1 MHERILIVDDE
12 PQLLRFLRAT
22 LTGHGYTVATVA
34 DGESALAELRGGRLP
49 DLVLLDLGLPG
60 MDGLE
65 VCRRLREAPE
75 RPEWAALPVVV
86 LSARDQEG
94 DKVAALD
101 LGADDY
107 LTKPFGVA
115 ELLARIRVALRHAAR
130 REGREQ
136 VFVAGDLRVDFAA
149 RRVTVAGAEV
159 HLTPTEY
166 ALLTYLA
173 THAGKVATHR
183 LLLNAVWGPGY
194 TDDPGLLRVYIN
206 QLRRKL
212 EADPARPRLIVTDPG
227 VGYRLVAGAEPAA
240 PPKS

>member
-1 MHERILIVDDE
+1 MHEHILIVDDE

-22 LTGHGYTVATVA
+22 LAGHGYAVATVA
-34 DGESALAELRGGRLP
+34 DGEAALAELRGRLP

-75 RPEWAALPVVV
+75 RAEWATLPVVV

-107 LTKPFGVA
+107 LTKPFGVG

-130 REGREQ
+130 REGRER

-194 TDDPGLLRVYIN
+194 TDDPGLLRVYVN

-227 VGYRLVAGAEPAA
+227 VGYRLVAGAEPGA

>member
-1 MHERILIVDDE
+1 MHEQILIVDDE

-22 LTGHGYTVATVA
+22 LTGHGYAVDTAD
-34 DGESALAELRGGRLP
+34 DGETALAALRGGRLP
-49 DLVLLDLGLPG
+49 DLLLLDLGLPG
-60 MDGLE
+60 IDGLE
-65 VCRRLREAPE
+65 VCRRLRQAPE
-75 RPEWAALPVVV
+75 RPAWATLPVVI

-107 LTKPFGVA
+107 LTKPFGVG

-130 REGREQ
+130 REGREAA
-136 VFVAGDLRVDFAA
+136 FVAGDLRVDFAA

-173 THAGKVATHR
+173 THAGKVATHH

-194 TDDPGLLRVYIN
+194 NEDPGLLRVYIN

-227 VGYRLVAGAEPAA
+227 VGYRLVADPE
-240 PPKS
+240 